1 MDLTDFID
9 FSFIDVIDIL
19 LVAFLLFYLY
29 KLVKG
34 TVAINIFIGIVI
46 IYLIWRLTDLLN
58 MDVLSSLLGKFIS
71 VGFFALI
78 VVFQQEIRKFLLLLG
93 SNNFT
98 TRRNVVRYFK
108 FLNQTK
114 QASNLNLN
122 VLFDSCED
130 MVKTKTG
137 AIIVLQ
143 RSNSLDFTLTENN
156 RSSIKLMP
164 QILESIFFKNS
175 PLHDGAII
183 IEKNNIIATRVVL
196 PVSDSTKMPSHYGLR
211 HRAAQGISEKTDA
224 LVLVISEQTGKIVYV
239 KNGEFFTF
247 DSTGALRDVIAQ
259 DLSE

>member
-1 MDLTDFID
+1 M
-9 FSFIDVIDIL
+9 
-19 LVAFLLFYLY
+19 
-29 KLVKG
+29 
-34 TVAINIFIGIVI
+34 FIGKGK
-46 IYLIWRLTDLLN
+46 LIKN
-58 MDVLSSLLGKFIS
+58 KGI
-71 VGFFALI
+71 
-78 VVFQQEIRKFLLLLG
+78 
-93 SNNFT
+93 
-98 TRRNVVRYFK
+98 FK
-108 FLNQTK
+108 FNFK
-114 QASNLNLN
+114 VEHENNLNT
-122 VLFDSCED
+122 SAIAKACED
-130 MVKTKTG
+130 MAKTKTG

>member
-1 MDLTDFID
+1 MVHRIMGIKMEDDASISIIRIHCIRL
-9 FSFIDVIDIL
+9 
-19 LVAFLLFYLY
+19 
-29 KLVKG
+29 
-34 TVAINIFIGIVI
+34 AIIFIPWTIQ
-46 IYLIWRLTDLLN
+46 Y
-58 MDVLSSLLGKFIS
+58 S
-71 VGFFALI
+71 
-78 VVFQQEIRKFLLLLG
+78 IRYILCPVTFLLLLG

-114 QASNLNLN
+114 QTSNLNLN
-122 VLFDSCED
+122 VLFDSCEN
-130 MVKTKTG
+130 MAKTKTG

-156 RSSIKLMP
+156 SSNIKLMP

-239 KNGEFFTF
+239 KNGEFFSF
-247 DSTGALRDVIAQ
+247 DSTGALRDIIAQ